1 MSDHVQNGALR
12 LLMTGDLHLGRT
24 STRLPFSVDAR
35 EYRASAAWERIV
47 ALAVEKRI
55 DVVCLSGDIA
65 DETNRFWEA
74 IGPLEKG
81 IDRLSEAGIR
91 TVAVAGNHDYE
102 VLGRLAGQFD
112 EERFRLLG
120 RGGTWERILIDMPG
134 KPRLL
139 IDGWSFSRRHV
150 ETSPLDA
157 YNLDQDPLIPILGM
171 VHGDLGVASSN
182 YAPIDQKRLQALPP
196 SAWLLGHIH
205 AWRLIDGPP
214 WILYPGSPQAFNPGE
229 EGVHGP
235 WIVEVTGSA
244 LASPRQHPLSSIR
257 YEGLE
262 IDLGG
267 ADDVDSLDRIIVDA
281 VREEAGRIVA
291 DRGEALAC
299 INLRLRL
306 VGETSASS
314 DVPRAVKE
322 IDDLSLTSG
331 SAVVG
336 VESVDIQ
343 TVPPLDLEAYAR
355 QTSAP
360 GAVARLL
367 LELERD
373 DPEEDVRELIE
384 QTRLAIEENEGGK
397 HFATLDRRAVDE
409 AMVREHLRTQG
420 RALLTRLAAQDP

>member
-1 MSDHVQNGALR
+1 MNDDAPNGALR

-24 STRLPFSVDAR
+24 SSRLPVSVDAS

-74 IGPLEKG
+74 IGPLETG
-81 IDRLSEAGIR
+81 INRLSKAGIR
-91 TVAVAGNHDYE
+91 TVAVAGNHDYD
-102 VLGRLAGQFD
+102 VLGRLADQFG
-112 EERFRLLG
+112 EERFQLLG
-120 RGGTWERILIDMPG
+120 RGGTWERISIDMSG
-134 KPRLL
+134 KPGLL

-150 ETSPLDA
+150 ENSPLDS
-157 YNLDQDPLIPILGM
+157 YDLDRDPSLPILGM
-171 VHGDLGVASSN
+171 VHGDLGVVSSN
-182 YAPIDQKRLQALPP
+182 YAPIDQGRLQALPP

-214 WILYPGSPQAFNPGE
+214 WILYPGSPQAFDPGE
-229 EGVHGP
+229 TGEHGP
-235 WIVEVTGSA
+235 WIVEVTGSTID
-244 LASPRQHPLSSIR
+244 SPRQHPLSSIR

-267 ADDVDSLDRIIVDA
+267 ADDVDDLARIIVDT
-281 VREEAGRIVA
+281 VRVEADRIVA

-306 VGETSASS
+306 VGETLASS
-314 DVPRAVKE
+314 DVPEAVKE
-322 IDDLSLTSG
+322 IGDMSLTSG

-343 TVPPLDLEAYAR
+343 TLPPLDLEAYAR

-367 LELERD
+367 LELEQD
-373 DPEEDVRELIE
+373 APADDVRALIE
-384 QTRLAIEENEGGK
+384 QTRLAIEENEGGR
-397 HFATLDRRAVDE
+397 HFATLDRRTVDE

-420 RALLTRLAAQDP
+420 RALLTRLAAQNP